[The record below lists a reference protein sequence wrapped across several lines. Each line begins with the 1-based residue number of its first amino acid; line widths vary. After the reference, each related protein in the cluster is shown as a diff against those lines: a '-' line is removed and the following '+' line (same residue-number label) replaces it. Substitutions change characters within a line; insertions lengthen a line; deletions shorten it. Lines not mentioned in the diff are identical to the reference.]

1 MIPLRDSRPL
11 SRFPFWV
18 ILIILVNAYIF
29 YLELTSPNPDQF
41 ITKYSLIPSQ
51 IDFSNYKTLFP
62 FISSQFIHGGFL
74 HIISNMIFLWV
85 FGNNIEA
92 TLGFLLF
99 PIFYLVSGVIAGLTQ
114 FFFTPT
120 ATIPMLGASGAIAG
134 VLGSYFALFPR
145 NKIKT
150 LIFIF
155 VFITIIDVPAYFL
168 LFFWFITQFFS
179 GVSSI
184 SASADSGGIAFLP
197 HMGGFLFGW
206 SITIPML
213 AKLRYPKFKIFS

>member
-1 MIPLRDSRPL
+1 MIPLQDSRPL

-18 ILIILVNAYIF
+18 ILIIAVNVYFF
-29 YLELTSPNPDQF
+29 YLELTAPDPEQF
-41 ITKYSLIPSQ
+41 ITQYALIPAQ
-51 IDFSNYKTLFP
+51 VDFSNIQTLFP
-62 FISSQFIHGGFL
+62 FLTSQFIHGGFL
-74 HIISNMIFLWV
+74 HIISNMLFLWV
-85 FGNNIEA
+85 FGNNVEA

-99 PIFYLVSGVIAGLTQ
+99 PVFYLISGVIAGLTQ
-114 FFFTPT
+114 YFFTPT
-120 ATIPMLGASGAIAG
+120 AAIPMLGASGAIAG
-134 VLGSYFALFPR
+134 VLGSYFVLFPR

-179 GVSSI
+179 GVASI
-184 SASADSGGIAFLP
+184 TMSADTGGIAFLP

-206 SITIPML
+206 SATIPFL
-213 AKLRYPKFKIFS
+213 ANLRYPKFKFFS